1 MTLKLCKL
9 VQRPAY
15 FIKKQV
21 HDFKV
26 IVTQNT
32 LNSFSLHLSKPYD
45 SIYIMMLGANAVQ
58 LGFLNTIY
66 MIFRSLIATP
76 VGWLADHFNLRRIF
90 LSGVGLFVFVPLIYV
105 LAHDWRII
113 FTAMILYALAMGLT
127 FTACGIVCAGSL
139 NTLDRATGKNF
150 CNLSASIAMVFAPVL
165 GSFLVTTFGG
175 LILEGIRSIYWIQL
189 LGYGVIFV
197 IILLQFKGS
206 IKVKN
211 NQRIPKPRKSLLQD
225 FQEIFSG
232 KAVLKRWLLV
242 SGLIWMPYIM
252 IMPYTPVFAHDYKGA
267 DQYTLGLMISAISLI
282 QIFLGIP
289 IGRLADRIGRK
300 KVIYLITPFYYA
312 SNFLLILA
320 PSPPFLLLA
329 GFLQGFY
336 MPLIILTETMTSEL
350 VPINQMG
357 RWMGVVGLFQG
368 LFTIPA
374 PLIGGLIWTYIN
386 PAFVFLFPVVLDV
399 LLRIPILATVP
410 ETLNSKIARSQ
421 TEHID
426 VVQ

>member
-1 MTLKLCKL
+1 MAVRLCEL
-9 VQRPAY
+9 VQRPAH

-26 IVTQNT
+26 IVTQNA
-32 LNSFSLHLSKPYD
+32 LNSFSLQLSKPYD
-45 SIYIMMLGANAVQ
+45 SIFIMLLGANAVQ
-58 LGFLNTIY
+58 LGFLNTIF
-66 MIFRSLIATP
+66 MICRSLIATP
-76 VGWLADHFNLRRIF
+76 VGWLADRYNLRRIF
-90 LSGVGLFVFVPLIYV
+90 LAGVGLFVFVPLIYA
-105 LAHDWRII
+105 LAHDWQII
-113 FTAMILYALAMGLT
+113 ITAMILYALALGLT
-127 FTACGIVCAGSL
+127 FTACSVVCAGSL

-150 CNLSASIAMVFAPVL
+150 CNFTASVAMVLAPVL
-165 GSFLVTTFGG
+165 GSFLVTMFGG
-175 LILEGIRSIYWIQL
+175 LTLEGIRSIYWIQL
-189 LGYGVIFV
+189 LGYGAIFV
-197 IILLQFKGS
+197 FIMFQFKGS
-206 IKVKN
+206 IRAKN
-211 NQRIPKPRKSLLQD
+211 NQRTLKSKKSLLQD
-225 FQEIFSG
+225 FREIFGG

-252 IMPYTPVFAHDYKGA
+252 VMPYTPVFAHEFKGA
-267 DQYTLGLMISAISLI
+267 DQYTLGLMISAIALI

-289 IGRLADRIGRK
+289 IGRLADRFGRK
-300 KVIYLITPFYYA
+300 KIIYIITPFYYA
-312 SNFLLILA
+312 SNLILILA
-320 PSPPFLLLA
+320 PSPPFLLLV

-374 PLIGGLIWTYIN
+374 PLIGGLIWTHIN
-386 PAFVFLFPVVLDV
+386 PAFVFLFPVILDV

-421 TEHID
+421 TEHKD
-426 VVQ
+426 VVT